1 MSSENKESL
10 IKNIKDLIKEC
21 EELGLKNI
29 DELDEDIKISNAYI
43 AVTGYD
49 NFRVLLIKISLDPFF
64 KEVLISFRGYL
75 KNKLGNLNQDDIKDD
90 SKKEVINI
98 LIKNTYILY
107 VLMFFMRDIRGVEN
121 GIKEFFI
128 NRVGNNK
135 LIKYYFCEIDNEI
148 RKTLSINKRIE
159 YLLKGLKFEIGA
171 LSVSN
176 PDEEIIEYFREKSEE
191 NPDFYKLIDSFS
203 QDIKSSLDNEA
214 SSNLKI
220 LLLNNKV
227 EFNDFGIGK
236 DELDYFD
243 DGDDVEE
250 GDDYIDNIFKAAERV
265 FNVSNYLIELLN
277 SVKKKQEKLYPKYDV
292 LHNY

>member
-250 GDDYIDNIFKAAERV
+250 GDDYIDNIFKAAERA